1 MLYYKNKF
9 KEDRVR
15 LISGT
20 DFIDII
26 FKIGQLND
34 LYSIQE
40 LDSITQKGNSN
51 E

>member
-1 MLYYKNKF
+1 MLYYKTKSNKDSV
-9 KEDRVR
+9 K
-15 LISGT
+15 LISGE

-34 LYSIQE
+34 LLLYTGIRFDNAE
-40 LDSITQKGNSN
+40 R

>member
-1 MLYYKNKF
+1 MLYYKTKSNKDSV
-9 KEDRVR
+9 K
-15 LISGT
+15 LISGE